1 MHKSRLGA
9 LIVDCQTDDLFRDSD
24 FWSAA
29 FGMSAESR
37 SEQRAEN
44 YVRFEGKPGEVQ
56 VILQKVDHPS
66 RVHIDIE
73 TDNKEAE
80 VKRLEALGA
89 VVVAQLEK
97 WTVLEAPSGHRF
109 CVIGPIRAGFEEN
122 ANSWD

>member
-9 LIVDCQTDDLFRDSD
+9 LIVDCHTDDLFRDSD
-24 FWSAA
+24 FWSAV
-29 FGMSAESR
+29 FGMSPESR
-37 SEQRAEN
+37 GEQRAEN
-44 YVRFEGKPGEVQ
+44 YVRFEGRPGEVQ

-73 TDNKEAE
+73 TDDKEAE

-89 VVVAQLEK
+89 VVVAQLKK

-122 ANSWD
+122 ANTWE

>member
-29 FGMSAESR
+29 LGMPAESR
-37 SEQRAEN
+37 GDQQNEK

-56 VILQKVDHPS
+56 VLLQKVDHPS

-73 TDNKEAE
+73 TDDMEAE
-80 VKRLEALGA
+80 VKRLESLGA
-89 VVVAQLEK
+89 VVVARLEK

-109 CVIGPIRAGFEEN
+109 CVIGPIRTGFDEG
-122 ANSWD
+122 ANT

>member
-9 LIVDCQTDDLFRDSD
+9 LIIDCKTDDLFKDSD

-29 FGMSAESR
+29 LGMSAESKDNQQ
-37 SEQRAEN
+37 SEN
-44 YVRFEGKPGEVQ
+44 YVRLELKPGELQ

-89 VVVAQLEK
+89 VIVAKLEK
-97 WTVLEAPSGHRF
+97 WTVLQAPSGQRF
-109 CVIGPIRAGFEEN
+109 CVIGPVRTGFEEN
-122 ANSWD
+122 ANTWD

>member
-29 FGMSAESR
+29 LGMSAESQDDQQ
-37 SEQRAEN
+37 SEK
-44 YVRFEGKPGEVQ
+44 YVRFEGKSGEVQ

-73 TDNKEAE
+73 TDNKAAE
-80 VKRLEALGA
+80 VKRLETLGA
-89 VVVAQLEK
+89 VVVARLEE

-109 CVIGPIRAGFEEN
+109 CVIGPVRAGFDEG
-122 ANSWD
+122 ANTWE

>member
-9 LIVDCQTDDLFRDSD
+9 LIVDCQTDDLFRHSD

-29 FGMSAESR
+29 LGMPAESR
-37 SEQRAEN
+37 GDQQNEK

-56 VILQKVDHPS
+56 VLLQKVDHPS

-73 TDNKEAE
+73 TDNIEAE

-89 VVVAQLEK
+89 VVVASLEE

-109 CVIGPIRAGFEEN
+109 CVIGPVRDGFDEGASIWE
-122 ANSWD
+122 

>member
-9 LIVDCQTDDLFRDSD
+9 LVVDCQTNDLFRDSD

-29 FGMSAESR
+29 LGMSAESPGDQQN
-37 SEQRAEN
+37 EK
-44 YVRFEGKPGEVQ
+44 YIRFEGKPGEVQ
-56 VILQKVDHPS
+56 IILQKVEHPS

-73 TDNKEAE
+73 TNNKEAE

-89 VVVAQLEK
+89 VVVAKLEQ

-109 CVIGPIRAGFEEN
+109 CVIGPVRAGFEEG
-122 ANSWD
+122 ANTWE